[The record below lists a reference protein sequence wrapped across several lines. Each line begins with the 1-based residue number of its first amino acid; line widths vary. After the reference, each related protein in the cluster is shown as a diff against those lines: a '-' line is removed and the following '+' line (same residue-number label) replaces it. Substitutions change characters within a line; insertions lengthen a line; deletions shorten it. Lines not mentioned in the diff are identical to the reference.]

1 MPGATRRRGRSRADL
16 RDGLIAAAV
25 ELLLT
30 HGYRHFHMTDVAVAT
45 GVSRQTVYNE
55 FGDKE
60 QLAQAVLLHRTAGF
74 LNEIDSAMQRADASR
89 DGVRDAVL
97 AALRHAEREPLVVAL
112 VTGGAGGAASDLLP
126 FLADRHAGPVL
137 RAATDSVEHH
147 LQRLWPGADRGFV
160 AAAVVRLTVSHM
172 LLPTTTP
179 DTAAG
184 EVADL
189 AIAVLR
195 AGGATIEEEP
205 T

>member
-1 MPGATRRRGRSRADL
+1 MTDVTPGRSRARAGL
-16 RDGLIAAAV
+16 REGLIAAASD
-25 ELLLT
+25 LLLT
-30 HGYRHFHMTDVAVAT
+30 HGYRRFRVTDVAAT
-45 GVSRQTVYNE
+45 VGVSRQTVYNE

-74 LNEIDSAMQRADASR
+74 LDEIDSAMQRADATR

-137 RAATDSVEHH
+137 RAATDSVGHH
-147 LQRLWPGADRGFV
+147 LQRLWPGTDHSMV
-160 AAAVVRLTVSHM
+160 AAAVVRLAVSHM
-172 LLPTTTP
+172 LLPTGTP
-179 DTAAG
+179 DAAAT

-189 AIAVLR
+189 AITVLR
-195 AGGATIEEEP
+195 GGGTTSEEERP
-205 T
+205 